1 MEYNMKP
8 IRQAELDHYKD
19 QIDSKFRSKAS
30 AIDSEIQSQ
39 AQDLSDKKKSTFS
52 KACKVDKKLSI
63 LIEAEKK
70 YKAYILNKDKAEE
83 KLLYD
88 VRKKAKEVEDHLERA
103 SKVRAWDRCGFDGYE
118 TKHIDDQASE
128 YFQSKL
134 DRICYE
140 EAEKHVK
147 KHHKLRW
154 ELEAKKEYAKNILY
168 SGGDINGILRELTV
182 AFSSADIE
190 YQIPKSLL
198 ALPNNN

>member
-1 MEYNMKP
+1 MKP

-70 YKAYILNKDKAEE
+70 SKAYILNKDRAEE
-83 KLLYD
+83 KLLND

-118 TKHIDDQASE
+118 TKHIDDQASD
-128 YFQSKL
+128 YFQDKL

-154 ELEAKKEYAKNILY
+154 ELEAKKEYAKN
-168 SGGDINGILRELTV
+168 T
-182 AFSSADIE
+182 
-190 YQIPKSLL
+190 
-198 ALPNNN
+198 